1 MTKDEYKDFLKN
13 EIAELADLLKNRC
26 GNPISLALLICEK
39 NRLVDSLFWLDQN
52 YEVPNQK
59 EN

>member
-13 EIAELADLLKNRC
+13 GIAELADLLKNRSS
-26 GNPISLALLICEK
+26 NPVSLALLICEK

-59 EN
+59 ES